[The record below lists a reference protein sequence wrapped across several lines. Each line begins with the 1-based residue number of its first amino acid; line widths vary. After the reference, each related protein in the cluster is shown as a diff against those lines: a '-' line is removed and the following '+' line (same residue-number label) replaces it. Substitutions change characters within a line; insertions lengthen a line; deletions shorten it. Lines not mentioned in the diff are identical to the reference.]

1 MASLLT
7 TWPAFISIFIAVV
20 IAMVGVGVQKP
31 NTEDV
36 LATIDTNL
44 YKAFQA
50 VCQIV
55 FSFCM
60 CSKIPIYRCDLTSDS
75 R

>member
-1 MASLLT
+1 MLT
-7 TWPAFISIFIAVV
+7 LEPAFISIFAAVI
-20 IAMVGVGVQKP
+20 IAMIGVGVQKP

-60 CSKIPIYRCDLTSDS
+60 SPPPPFPNLGAI
-75 R
+75 